1 MRECATRL
9 EQVRGACCRRSN
21 ECGLHPNILNN
32 QRRLDS
38 KENEEKIM
46 ASVRAE
52 GVAEALFELKR
63 LNKLA
68 TFTQV
73 ATRAGFKPGA
83 GGRTLMTC
91 LAAVQ
96 RDWPHLHWWRAIPD
110 DAIVAKESDH
120 AKELTS
126 GGFEITP
133 AEGKKDMV
141 KVVTLD
147 ETLFTWETPIV
158 A

>member
-1 MRECATRL
+1 MLWTFKSFRENRI
-9 EQVRGACCRRSN
+9 E
-21 ECGLHPNILNN
+21 LNVWTAE
-32 QRRLDS
+32 
-38 KENEEKIM
+38 KEEKIV
-46 ASVRAE
+46 ASARAE

-63 LNKLA
+63 LDKLA

-110 DAIVAKESDH
+110 DGLLLKESDH
-120 AKELTS
+120 AKMLSS
-126 GGFEITP
+126 GGFEVS
-133 AEGKKDMV
+133 AADGKKDMV
-141 KVVTLD
+141 TVVTI
-147 ETLFTWETPIV
+147 EESLFTWEPQVV

>member
-1 MRECATRL
+1 MTCQVDFRGMLRALDAEAIGSLPAHIIDGSSASL
-9 EQVRGACCRRSN
+9 EERIV
-21 ECGLHPNILNN
+21 
-32 QRRLDS
+32 
-38 KENEEKIM
+38 

-63 LNKLA
+63 LDKLA
-68 TFTQV
+68 TFTEV

-91 LAAVQ
+91 LTTVQ

-110 DAIVAKESDH
+110 DGMVAKESDH
-120 AKELTS
+120 AKQLAT
-126 GGFEITP
+126 GGFEVAD

-141 KVVTLD
+141 KVVTLQ
-147 ETLFTWETPIV
+147 ESLFCWESQTIV
-158 A
+158 S